1 MSSESITIINSDMTK
16 EMKAD
21 AIECAKAWIAKCRTE
36 KEMAIF
42 IKRYFDHTY
51 EPAWNCV
58 VGKNFGSFVSHKP
71 TKHIFFYIGEKG
83 IMIFQTD

>member
-1 MSSESITIINSDMTK
+1 MSSETVNIINTDMTK

-21 AIECAKAWIAKCRTE
+21 AIECAKAAMQKAKTDQD
-36 KEMAIF
+36 MSIF

-51 EPAWNCV
+51 ESAWSVV
-58 VGKNFGSFVSHKP
+58 VGRNFGSFVSHKP

-83 IMIFQTD
+83 FLLFQTD